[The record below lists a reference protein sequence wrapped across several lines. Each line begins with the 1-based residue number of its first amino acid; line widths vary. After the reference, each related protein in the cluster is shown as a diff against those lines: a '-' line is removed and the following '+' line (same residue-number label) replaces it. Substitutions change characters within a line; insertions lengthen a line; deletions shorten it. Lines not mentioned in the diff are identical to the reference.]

1 MTREVDARDS
11 TPARGRVRKF
21 LSLVM
26 IEHSVF
32 ALPFAYI
39 AALTAMWTE
48 TSSVHWVQLLL
59 ITIAMVSARTVAMSA
74 NRILDRRFDAL
85 NPRTARRELVTGEL
99 SVRSAWVGFGVALV
113 VFLASAA
120 ALSLGC
126 LLLAPVA
133 VFLLVLYSFGK
144 RFTDFPQVLLALAQF
159 VAPVGAWF
167 AVTGEFGAAPIA
179 LGIAVGTW
187 IGGFDLIY
195 SCQDAEIDRRDRLA
209 LVPGPLRHSGRAA
222 RPRRWCTSCTV
233 AAFAWFGAAAG
244 LGWLWWLGVLLTAGI
259 LVYEHA
265 IVRAERPVAGEPRI
279 LHRQRRHRHRPVR
292 FRIGRPD
299 PAGPDLVSDARVPW
313 VVGVSG
319 ASGTPYARAVLNGL
333 LDAGAAG
340 RPRRLSRGPADH
352 SRRDRVVVSVTAT
365 GPATSPRGSAAS
377 LGTRG
382 TGRLAISRPGRAAV
396 RI

>member
-1 MTREVDARDS
+1 MTREVDAA
-11 TPARGRVRKF
+11 PAPERGRVRKF

-74 NRILDRRFDAL
+74 NRILDRTFDAL

-99 SVRSAWVGFGVALV
+99 SVRSAWVGLGVALAI
-113 VFLASAA
+113 FLASAA

-133 VFLLVLYSFGK
+133 VFLLVLYSYGK

-195 SCQDAEIDRRDRLA
+195 SCQDAAVDREIGSRSFPARFGIPAA
-209 LVPGPLRHSGRAA
+209 LS
-222 RPRRWCTSCTV
+222 TSSVVHVGTV
-233 AAFAWFGAAAG
+233 AAFVWFGAAAG

-265 IVRAERPVAGEPRI
+265 IVRAN
-279 LHRQRRHRHRPVR
+279 
-292 FRIGRPD
+292 D
-299 PAGPDLVSDARVPW
+299 
-313 VVGVSG
+313 
-319 ASGTPYARAVLNGL
+319 
-333 LDAGAAG
+333 
-340 RPRRLSRGPADH
+340 LSRVNRAFFTANGVIGIGLFAFALADLIRQGL
-352 SRRDRVVVSVTAT
+352 SW
-365 GPATSPRGSAAS
+365 
-377 LGTRG
+377 
-382 TGRLAISRPGRAAV
+382 
-396 RI
+396 